1 MPMTPLQ
8 VKQAKFTAML
18 VELIR
23 WANRQEGFA
32 VVLGEVERTRAQ
44 AELNE
49 AAGIGIVHSLHLIDL
64 AADLKLFINGEYQTR
79 TPAYEPLGEQWEQM
93 GGSWGGRFSK
103 PDGNHFSLEH
113 HGIR

>member
-1 MPMTPLQ
+1 MTGLN

-23 WANRQEGFA
+23 WGNRQSDTA
-32 VVLGEVERTRAQ
+32 IVIAEVERSQTQ
-44 AELNE
+44 ADHD
-49 AAGIGIVHSLHLIDL
+49 AAIGSGIVHSLHTLRL
-64 AADLKLFINGEYQTR
+64 AADLVLFIDGAYQTR
-79 TPAYEPLGEQWEQM
+79 TAAYEPLGLMWEQL

-113 HGIR
+113 NGVR